1 MKKIISFII
10 LVFFSVY
17 WGATFFFTAPNNY
30 LKIKEQEGGRIFK
43 NFFYQAWGFFAPP
56 PTSNDRLYCII
67 HKKSDSTK
75 VKVLELIKP
84 VIDQKISKT
93 PFNNKADLLDYIL
106 SNNFIGISNKM
117 RNTYEYIE
125 YKDKECAFS
134 EKEKDSILNESVE
147 RSPQLKALK
156 KYAKEI
162 AKKNGFKLDEYLLSL
177 RLTYLPMPK
186 FVDRYKT
193 KEENNELLVFQSR
206 LF

>member
-125 YKDKECAFS
+125 YKD
-134 EKEKDSILNESVE
+134 DIGD
-147 RSPQLKALK
+147 
-156 KYAKEI
+156 
-162 AKKNGFKLDEYLLSL
+162 NGDNDANHNLREFVCKL
-177 RLTYLPMPK
+177 P
-186 FVDRYKT
+186 
-193 KEENNELLVFQSR
+193 
-206 LF
+206 